1 VPWDEDKNQ
10 GVRGAAV
17 THLTDSSGG
26 VASNT
31 IAAIGGTYSQ
41 TEVRN
46 AIASNAAKI
55 NAILTALEAA
65 GILALD

>member
-10 GVRGAAV
+10 AVRGDAIV
-17 THLTDSSGG
+17 HLTDSSGG
-26 VASNT
+26 TAANT
-31 IAAIGGTYSQ
+31 IAAIGATYNQ
-41 TEVRN
+41 AEVRN